1 MSGVH
6 LTSRPL
12 RVGVSA
18 LFDPADTPHARTFLR
33 ALCVARNLIPG
44 LQSVKW
50 MFLDDGAS
58 AERGAEVAQQMIEWN
73 ADVVIGHFSSDAA
86 VGAVRLYEQ
95 AAIALLTPAATI
107 DRLTQEHANVF
118 RFCPS
123 DRYLAASLVSWL
135 QTRQWQALYIA
146 ADDSAHGQAL
156 ARALAAAARQAGLP
170 VVADREQAQVEIF
183 AGRLWASRWHWQ
195 ARRAAGS
202 RTPLVLTDD
211 AASPQLG
218 AASAD
223 DLDTYVIGF
232 GKPQGR
238 RCLAATL
245 YRTMFQG
252 SPETYFRESLLTLL
266 VVAQLAAKAARGA
279 QLVEVLKTSRFATP
293 LGEVGFVKGQ
303 YQGASHQ
310 IWQVGTAG
318 LVPLTG

>member
-1 MSGVH
+1 MSGVVVEPA
-6 LTSRPL
+6 PL

-44 LQSVKW
+44 LQSVQW
-50 MFLDDGAS
+50 LFLDDGAN
-58 AERGAEVAQQMIEWN
+58 AERGIEVAQQMIEWH

-86 VGAVRLYEQ
+86 IAAARLYEQ

-107 DRLTQEHANVF
+107 DCLTQEHANVF

-135 QTRQWQALYIA
+135 QIRQWQALHIA
-146 ADDSAHGQAL
+146 ADDSAHGRAL
-156 ARALAAAARQAGLP
+156 ARAIAAAARQTGLP

-183 AGRLWASRWHWQ
+183 AGRLRASRRHWQ

-252 SPETYFRESLLTLL
+252 SPKTYFRESLLTLL
-266 VVAQLAAKAARGA
+266 VVAQLAAKAARGE
-279 QLVEVLKTSRFATP
+279 QLVEVLQTSRFATP

-318 LVPLTG
+318 LVPLSG